1 MSQMR
6 HDYCRAHDLR
16 VAGLLAY
23 ASQPMAAPPPLIPVY
38 PYAGQPALRQRA
50 LRWPLAAIFDTRVWK
65 PGRSVAETRTISMFW
80 VYMTYRD
87 LVMAALSCW
96 WLICDF

>member
-1 MSQMR
+1 MPQYLAWPGNVRGACPLGELLGPCS
-6 HDYCRAHDLR
+6 HCLFICPRARRSTSARAMAYGLR
-16 VAGLLAY
+16 EK
-23 ASQPMAAPPPLIPVY
+23 
-38 PYAGQPALRQRA
+38 
-50 LRWPLAAIFDTRVWK
+50 TRVWK
-65 PGRSVAETRTISMFW
+65 SGRSVAETRSRSFFW

>member
-1 MSQMR
+1 MEAFLGPEGCPVGAMGRGKNISVPNKPETCVVLHQRSSQ
-6 HDYCRAHDLR
+6 HEE
-16 VAGLLAY
+16 
-23 ASQPMAAPPPLIPVY
+23 S
-38 PYAGQPALRQRA
+38 
-50 LRWPLAAIFDTRVWK
+50 
-65 PGRSVAETRTISMFW
+65 GRGVAETRTRLVCW